1 MKRVFKQHSVVV
13 LLAVASVITGAEI
26 GWWWMMRGQEQ
37 KDEKRLAAQRRELLS
52 LQNAEPAPTP
62 ESAESLK
69 QQVRQA
75 EEKLAALKSEWFE
88 SDTVKAWQK
97 QKVPTDRRAAYFDV
111 ANYRQRMT
119 ALAKREQVAL
129 AKIEA
134 FGFTAY
140 VNEGPVETDIAR
152 VFRQRLVLEK
162 ILSALLRSRPTSLSG
177 VAREAEK
184 SAPNVRRTRGSDE
197 VDPLPDVFSV
207 RREGMI
213 AAQVF
218 EFRFIGRTAVLR
230 EWLNALAKSDLPV
243 VVRNVIVQPAAA
255 LATRSQAVMS
265 GIVLDA
271 TDEGFKPLVS
281 PGDSEFIVS
290 IEYLEWIK
298 PTDGEEGES

>member
-1 MKRVFKQHSVVV
+1 MKRVFKHHSVAV
-13 LLAVASVITGAEI
+13 LLAVVAVIAGAEI

-62 ESAESLK
+62 EVAESLK
-69 QQVRQA
+69 QQVQQA
-75 EEKLAALKSEWFE
+75 EVKLAALKREWFE
-88 SDTVKAWQK
+88 NETVTTWRNQK
-97 QKVPTDRRAAYFDV
+97 LPVDRRAAYFDV

-119 ALAKREQVAL
+119 ALAKREQVGL
-129 AKIEA
+129 AKNEA
-134 FGFTAY
+134 FGFMAY
-140 VNEGPVETDIAR
+140 VNEGPIEADIER

-177 VAREAEK
+177 AAREAEK
-184 SAPNVRRTRGSDE
+184 SPLNVRRTRGSDE
-197 VDPLPDVFSV
+197 VDPLPDVLSA

-255 LATRSQAVMS
+255 LPMRSQAVMS

-271 TDEGFKPLVS
+271 TDEGFRPLVS
-281 PGDSEFIVS
+281 PGDTEFIVS